1 MIAPVNRAIQP
12 AARSI
17 RRRVD
22 APRRPPCLP
31 QRCVNRS
38 WIPRFERQI
47 NRARVFVMKQN
58 FLPTLSAIF
67 RAEHPSLLVRP
78 VRMPQRG
85 DENLVYV
92 PRVHDDSPNL
102 PRVLQPDVHPRF
114 AAVRGLVHSIPVG
127 NRRAHVRLA
136 RAHVNHVRIRW
147 HYRDCSNRSNRLRI
161 EDGLPRPPRIIRL
174 PNASAHASKIE
185 NLRLPAHSRHRQ
197 RAPSARRPDQPPP
210 QFLK

>member
-22 APRRPPCLP
+22 APRRPSRLP

-38 WIPRFERQI
+38 WISRFERQI

-92 PRVHDDSPNL
+92 SRVNDDSPNL

-185 NLRLPAHSRHRQ
+185 NLRLPAHASYSQ
-197 RAPSARRPDQPPP
+197 RTPSARRTDQPPP
-210 QFLK
+210 QLLK

>member
-31 QRCVNRS
+31 QRCINRS
-38 WIPRFERQI
+38 WISWFERQI

-58 FLPTLSAIF
+58 FLPVLSAIF
-67 RAEHPSLLVRP
+67 RAVHAAFLVRP

-92 PRVHDDSPNL
+92 SRVNDDSPNL

-161 EDGLPRPPRIIRL
+161 ENRLPRPPRIIRF
-174 PNASAHASKIE
+174 PNAAAHASKIE
-185 NLRLPAHSRHRQ
+185 NFRLPAHASYSQ
-197 RAPSARRPDQPPP
+197 RTPSARRPDQPPP

>member
-12 AARSI
+12 AAQSI

-22 APRRPPCLP
+22 APRRPSRLP

-38 WIPRFERQI
+38 WISWLERQI
-47 NRARVFVMKQN
+47 NRACVFVMKQN

-92 PRVHDDSPNL
+92 SRVHDDSPNL
-102 PRVLQPDVHPRF
+102 PRIFEPNVRPRF

-136 RAHVNHVRIRW
+136 GAHVNHVRIRW
-147 HYRDCSNRSNRLRI
+147 HHRDCSNRSNRLRI
-161 EDGLPRPPRIIRL
+161 ENRLPRPPRIIRF
-174 PNASAHASKIE
+174 PNAAAHTSKIE
-185 NLRLPAHSRHRQ
+185 NLRLPAHARYRQ
-197 RAPSARRPDQPPP
+197 RSPSTRWTNEPPP
-210 QFLK
+210 QLLK